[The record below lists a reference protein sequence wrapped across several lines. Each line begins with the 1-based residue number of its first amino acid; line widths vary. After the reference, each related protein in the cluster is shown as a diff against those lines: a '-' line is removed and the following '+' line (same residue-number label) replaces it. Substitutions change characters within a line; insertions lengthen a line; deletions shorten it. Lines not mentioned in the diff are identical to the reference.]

1 MSSVLIMVQIILTQF
16 LTIIIVDL
24 TVPMFNLAGKFKM
37 LIRRTLECPRS
48 LYNPP
53 RFKSQKQNT

>member
-37 LIRRTLECPRS
+37 LIRRTL
-48 LYNPP
+48 LK
-53 RFKSQKQNT
+53 FFI